1 MESAARFKPVAGSGI
16 EAMTFVAT
24 FLLGLIYLNVPAVM
38 VREFGVP
45 FSVGA
50 LIPILL
56 IVPVLHRVLIKG
68 EPLRFPLFLV
78 LALVLLVLQAL
89 SALGAIR
96 PHESLA
102 IVIDWAL
109 EGVLLAALIV
119 NALRSKED
127 IVAAVKAL
135 VLAGFVMGLI
145 VITQQLAGATDN
157 NFMGFG
163 QLDSAMVNDAG
174 QVQTRLAGPIGETNR
189 FAQIMAVLIPLAAA
203 LAFASVGAMRWFYWL
218 AALVISGGMAL
229 AFSRGAIV
237 ALALA
242 APFALAFKFI
252 QFRHILLGALG
263 ALVLLALLPHYAER
277 VVSIGQVAVQTLG
290 LSPVG
295 VRNADGAAR
304 GRLTEMMA
312 AGLVFVDHP
321 ILGAGPGMAQVHYPK
336 YAAKVG
342 GKVRPGTRRS
352 HNLFLQLA
360 AETGVL
366 GLGAFFA
373 VLGAVF
379 VGLERAR
386 RRHFRRDKEMWAI
399 ICGLELALIISLT
412 TSLFLHAAYVRYF
425 WLLLGLCVAASA
437 VTSIPVLVRLL
448 SRMLGE
454 TMVRLRPQT

>member
-1 MESAARFKPVAGSGI
+1 M
-16 EAMTFVAT
+16 
-24 FLLGLIYLNVPAVM
+24 
-38 VREFGVP
+38 
-45 FSVGA
+45 
-50 LIPILL
+50 
-56 IVPVLHRVLIKG
+56 
-68 EPLRFPLFLV
+68 
-78 LALVLLVLQAL
+78 VLLVLHAL
-89 SALGAIR
+89 SALGGIR

-102 IVIDWAL
+102 IVIDLAL

-119 NALRSKED
+119 NVLRSKD
-127 IVAAVKAL
+127 DVIAAVKAL
-135 VLAGFVMGLI
+135 VLAGFVMGSV
-145 VITQQLAGATDN
+145 VIIQQLAGATDN

-163 QLDSAMVNDAG
+163 QLDSAMVSDSG
-174 QVQTRLAGPIGETNR
+174 QLQTRLAGPIGETNR

-203 LAFASVGAMRWFYWL
+203 LALISTGAMRWFYWL
-218 AALVISGGMAL
+218 ATLVIGGGMAL

-242 APFALAFKFI
+242 APFALAFRFI
-252 QFRHILLGALG
+252 QFRHMVLGAFG

-277 VVSIGQVAVQTLG
+277 VVSIGQVAVQSLG
-290 LSPVG
+290 LSPG
-295 VRNADGAAR
+295 GLRNADGAAR
-304 GRLTEMMA
+304 GRMTEMMA

-366 GLGAFFA
+366 GLAAFFA
-373 VLGAVF
+373 ILGVVF

-386 RRHFRRDKEMWAI
+386 RRHFHRDREMWAV

-437 VTSIPVLVRLL
+437 VSSIPVLVRLL

>member
-1 MESAARFKPVAGSGI
+1 
-16 EAMTFVAT
+16 MTFVT
-24 FLLGLIYLNVPAVM
+24 TLLLGLIYLNVPAVA

-45 FSVGA
+45 FAVGA
-50 LIPILL
+50 LIPMLL
-56 IVPVLHRVLIKG
+56 VVPVLHRVLIKG

-78 LALVLLVLQAL
+78 LALMLLVLHAF
-89 SALGAIR
+89 SALGSIR

-109 EGVLLAALIV
+109 EGVLLAALLV
-119 NALRSKED
+119 NVLRSKND
-127 IVAAVKAL
+127 VIAAVKAL
-135 VLAGFVMGLI
+135 VLAGFVMGTV
-145 VITQQLAGATDN
+145 VIIQQLAGATDN

-163 QLDSAMVNDAG
+163 QLDSAMVSDSG
-174 QVQTRLAGPIGETNR
+174 QLQTRLAGPIGETNR

-203 LAFASVGAMRWFYWL
+203 LAFTSTGAMRWFYWL
-218 AALVISGGMAL
+218 ATLVISGGMAL
-229 AFSRGAIV
+229 AFSRGAVV

-242 APFALAFKFI
+242 APFALAFRFI
-252 QFRHILLGALG
+252 AFRHVVLGVFG
-263 ALVLLALLPHYAER
+263 AVVLLALLPHYAER
-277 VVSIGQVAVQTLG
+277 VVSIGQVAVQSLG
-290 LSPVG
+290 LSPG
-295 VRNADGAAR
+295 GLRNADGAAR
-304 GRLTEMMA
+304 GRMTEMMA

-321 ILGAGPGMAQVHYPK
+321 MLGAGPGMAQVHYPK

-366 GLGAFFA
+366 GLAAFFA
-373 VLGAVF
+373 VLGVVV

-386 RRHFRRDKEMWAI
+386 RRHFQRDMEMWAI

-412 TSLFLHAAYVRYF
+412 TSLFLHAAYIRYF

>member
-1 MESAARFKPVAGSGI
+1 MI
-16 EAMTFVAT
+16 FVT
-24 FLLGLIYLNVPAVM
+24 SLLLGLIYLNVPAVA

-45 FSVGA
+45 FAVGA
-50 LIPILL
+50 LIPMLL
-56 IVPVLHRVLIKG
+56 VVPVLHRVLIKG

-78 LALVLLVLQAL
+78 LALVLLVLHAF
-89 SALGAIR
+89 SALGSIR
-96 PHESLA
+96 PHESLE

-109 EGVLLAALIV
+109 EGVLLAALLV
-119 NALRSKED
+119 NVLRSRND
-127 IVAAVKAL
+127 VIAAVKAL
-135 VLAGFVMGLI
+135 VLAGFVMGTV
-145 VITQQLAGATDN
+145 VIIQQLAGATDN
-157 NFMGFG
+157 NYMGFG
-163 QLDSAMVNDAG
+163 QLDSAMVSDSG
-174 QVQTRLAGPIGETNR
+174 QLQTRLAGPIGETNR

-203 LAFASVGAMRWFYWL
+203 LAFTSAGAMRWFYWL
-218 AALVISGGMAL
+218 ATLVISGGMAL
-229 AFSRGAIV
+229 AFSRGAVV

-242 APFALAFKFI
+242 APFALAFRFI
-252 QFRHILLGALG
+252 ALRHVVLGVFG
-263 ALVLLALLPHYAER
+263 AVVLLALLPHYAER
-277 VVSIGQVAVQTLG
+277 VVSIGQVAVQSLG
-290 LSPVG
+290 LSPG
-295 VRNADGAAR
+295 GLRNADGAAR
-304 GRLTEMMA
+304 GRMTEMMA

-321 ILGAGPGMAQVHYPK
+321 VLGAGPGMAQVHYPK

-366 GLGAFFA
+366 GLAAFFA
-373 VLGAVF
+373 VLGVVV

-386 RRHFRRDKEMWAI
+386 RRHFKRDREMWAI
-399 ICGLELALIISLT
+399 VCGLELALIISLT